1 MHKTA
6 EMRDEKRVPRSPASG
21 LPMIGLCEQMKLPI
35 SSLNNQPGILP
46 FTPMTHSTSIISSN
60 FNNIPSKPGGVIMS
74 ILQMRKS
81 SPEKAN
87 LFPEVT
93 QLVRVEL
100 ELISET
106 NSYRE
111 WQVLCLGTH
120 MHYPTPSITQRHH
133 CHTRLSLHRGNR
145 GGIC

>member
-1 MHKTA
+1 
-6 EMRDEKRVPRSPASG
+6 
-21 LPMIGLCEQMKLPI
+21 
-35 SSLNNQPGILP
+35 
-46 FTPMTHSTSIISSN
+46 
-60 FNNIPSKPGGVIMS
+60 MS

-120 MHYPTPSITQRHH
+120 MHYPTPSITQ
-133 CHTRLSLHRGNR
+133 
-145 GGIC
+145 